1 MRLWYGAIRGSYFV
15 VYVLWDKTGKVKLV
29 CSFDRLFQS
38 LLTLSPNQRKNV
50 IQANQKDTGTV
61 ERLAPATLKE
71 FSLMYFR
78 YQSCP

>member
-1 MRLWYGAIRGSYFV
+1 MLLF
-15 VYVLWDKTGKVKLV
+15 
-29 CSFDRLFQS
+29 CLFQS

-78 YQSCP
+78 YQSGL